1 MLVNTDGAIKK
12 DNPEKLAT
20 YCTQDEENKTQH
32 NMCWKPI
39 YTNVFAYKW
48 KFLDG
53 NIEILSFVGK
63 FRS

>member
-1 MLVNTDGAIKK
+1 MINDYNDFYVSWQN
-12 DNPEKLAT
+12 
-20 YCTQDEENKTQH
+20 EENKTQH

-39 YTNVFAYKW
+39 YTNAFAYKW